1 MAQIGHTGIVKED
14 DFYDPLLAGEKGN
27 ADGNYNKSEDRLKW
41 KQKKDMKFNQK

>member
-27 ADGNYNKSEDRLKW
+27 TDGHYNKSEDRLKW